1 MEKSGLYSLAFV
13 LYLWCMSS
21 SRGISTMGV
30 VMVITVVLIGG
41 VIFSVKRPSLDHTI
55 TQRTTDYAAHNTMVM
70 HGALQ
75 VGLAEQNDSLQ
86 EGVATLVPEGSRT
99 RVIINIDGASA
110 ESVEPAHIHTGVC
123 PTPSAVKYPLADV
136 VNGTS
141 ETVLDI
147 SLEQLLAQL
156 PLAINVHKSSKELKS
171 YVSCGDFPDE
181 MMNAQ

>member
-1 MEKSGLYSLAFV
+1 
-13 LYLWCMSS
+13 MSS

-55 TQRTTDYAAHNTMVM
+55 TQRTTDYATHDAMM
-70 HGALQ
+70 MQGALR

-99 RVIINIDGASA
+99 RVILNIDGVPA
-110 ESVEPAHIHTGVC
+110 ESIEPSHIHAGAC
-123 PTPSAVKYPLADV
+123 PTPGAVKYPLNNV

-141 ETVLDI
+141 ETVLDV

-156 PLAINVHKSSKELKS
+156 PLAINVHKSSKELKA